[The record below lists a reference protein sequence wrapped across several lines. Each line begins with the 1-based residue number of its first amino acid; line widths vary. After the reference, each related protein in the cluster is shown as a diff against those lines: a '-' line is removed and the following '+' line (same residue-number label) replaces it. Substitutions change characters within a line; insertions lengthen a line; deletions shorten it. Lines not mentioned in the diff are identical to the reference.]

1 MQNDNCIFLFSL
13 PEGISM
19 KSDKDNERLSHQDG
33 NNKHCTLRST
43 TGWWRLS
50 FVSDANND
58 CSSCASS
65 MYLARKKCCYDL
77 IICTRTTTTMFGQH
91 KSELFAYFVCLKKW

>member
-43 TGWWRLS
+43 TGWWRL
-50 FVSDANND
+50 
-58 CSSCASS
+58 
-65 MYLARKKCCYDL
+65 
-77 IICTRTTTTMFGQH
+77 
-91 KSELFAYFVCLKKW
+91 